1 MMKFLIIYMLVSAV
15 ILVILVVTG
24 LCKFKWTECEPSFKN
39 GLVTILYL
47 LAIILVWPIIVLVL
61 IIDGRKKG
69 RK

>member
-1 MMKFLIIYMLVSAV
+1 MKFLIIYMLVSA
-15 ILVILVVTG
+15 ILLAIMISTG
-24 LCKFKWTECEPSFKN
+24 LCKFKWTQSEPSFKN

-47 LAIILVWPIIVLVL
+47 LAIILVWPIIVLIL